1 MSSGSGSKK
10 PQPHSLLYC
19 RHSDPSLR
27 GFLEDQRF
35 HPRRWIM
42 LLGEREELSAAKAPH
57 NSHRHFLNVST
68 GQCIQVDVPELRDH
82 GVLQSTGAEGLLL
95 LLGKAT
101 GAVRL
106 LNPLT
111 RQMSELPPIA
121 GLGDCS
127 QRHIGSCLPSA
138 ALVNQGTVA
147 LSFSHDGI
155 CKLASAKPGDG
166 RWVLLDTD
174 TEFCMPSMLSFAGRF
189 YGIWNGAVMVM
200 DTDRAKIHPLRLEV
214 AAKLPRSV
222 RNMEDSVH
230 LVDNDG
236 KLLLVHR
243 KMTLARGLGGRA
255 VFLGLYQSLSV
266 SSKVFPSLDAD
277 TVYPGLVLGER
288 GGVEQI
294 GAYHLRDGSTESFN
308 YDSESSLPHPWSITD
323 HLAAYVSS

>member
-138 ALVNQGTVA
+138 ALVNQ
-147 LSFSHDGI
+147 
-155 CKLASAKPGDG
+155 
-166 RWVLLDTD
+166 
-174 TEFCMPSMLSFAGRF
+174 GRF

>member
-1 MSSGSGSKK
+1 MCACRGDDV
-10 PQPHSLLYC
+10 PQTRACAAVL
-19 RHSDPSLR
+19 
-27 GFLEDQRF
+27 LEDQRF

-82 GVLQSTGAEGLLL
+82 GGLQSTGAEGLLI

-111 RQMSELPPIA
+111 RQMAELPPIA

-138 ALVNQGTVA
+138 ALVNQGTVV

-155 CKLASAKPGDG
+155 C
-166 RWVLLDTD
+166 
-174 TEFCMPSMLSFAGRF
+174 RF

-200 DTDRAKIHPLRLEV
+200 DTDRANIHPLRLEV
-214 AAKLPRSV
+214 TAKLPRSV

-277 TVYPGLVLGER
+277 TVYPGLVLGES

-308 YDSESSLPHPWSITD
+308 YDSESSLPTS
-323 HLAAYVSS
+323 LEYY